1 MGLNLMVVSGEF
13 EKIAFILKLIKRYEK
28 IYCPITVASLSFMG
42 AKNEAE

>member
-28 IYCPITVASLSFMG
+28 KINCPITVASLSYG
-42 AKNEAE
+42 GGHK